1 MCKITAA
8 CRGFAIRA
16 NHAERT
22 RVPSKKIFAAF
33 AFFAAKEVGADGCAI
48 WYNMAMEQRDDIFD
62 FGMMDA
68 EDSLI
73 DEVNP
78 DWRDF
83 ADGGDELFWRCGCE
97 TDFVHPES
105 LSVCPICGRE
115 RDI

>member
-1 MCKITAA
+1 MI
-8 CRGFAIRA
+8 
-16 NHAERT
+16 
-22 RVPSKKIFAAF
+22 
-33 AFFAAKEVGADGCAI
+33 FFAYCVLYQNHPEWQAVWRGSVLAI

-62 FGMMDA
+62 FGMMNA

>member
-1 MCKITAA
+1 MDN
-8 CRGFAIRA
+8 RRLSGVRDSSEPRRA
-16 NHAERT
+16 NASAEL
-22 RVPSKKIFAAF
+22 KIFATF

-48 WYNMAMEQRDDIFD
+48 WYNMTMEQRDDIFD
-62 FGMMDA
+62 FGMMNA

-105 LSVCPICGRE
+105 LSVCPIGGRE

>member
-1 MCKITAA
+1 MT
-8 CRGFAIRA
+8 
-16 NHAERT
+16 
-22 RVPSKKIFAAF
+22 
-33 AFFAAKEVGADGCAI
+33 
-48 WYNMAMEQRDDIFD
+48 MEQRDDIFD
-62 FGMMDA
+62 FGMMNA

-78 DWRDF
+78 DWCDF

-115 RDI
+115 WSRTANSEISGKLCTFCRIAVD

>member
-1 MCKITAA
+1 
-8 CRGFAIRA
+8 
-16 NHAERT
+16 
-22 RVPSKKIFAAF
+22 
-33 AFFAAKEVGADGCAI
+33 
-48 WYNMAMEQRDDIFD
+48 MAMEQRDDIFD

-83 ADGGDELFWRCGCE
+83 ADGGDELFWRCGCD

-105 LSVCPICGRE
+105 LPVCPICGFVYVPEELALGKVASVE
-115 RDI
+115 RALEDK

>member
-1 MCKITAA
+1 MNAS
-8 CRGFAIRA
+8 
-16 NHAERT
+16 AEL
-22 RVPSKKIFAAF
+22 KIFATF
-33 AFFAAKEVGADGCAI
+33 AFFLTIVASAKEVPAKEVGADGCAI

-62 FGMMDA
+62 FGMMNA

>member
-1 MCKITAA
+1 MSQSAHWT
-8 CRGFAIRA
+8 G
-16 NHAERT
+16 
-22 RVPSKKIFAAF
+22 VPWLHRAF
-33 AFFAAKEVGADGCAI
+33 APTLDLASSTANVGRSSSPAVI

-62 FGMMDA
+62 FGMMNA